1 MKQEIPR
8 NGLPGSFWDVAKDIM
23 GASPTLA
30 NCGPFEGLEAKS
42 DDLGKTS
49 DDLMGAPNR
58 SSSIIPT
65 KEGGIVLSMTP
76 IMPDEDDDKR
86 EART

>member
-1 MKQEIPR
+1 MKQETPR

-23 GASPTLA
+23 GVSPTLA
-30 NCGPFEGLEAKS
+30 NCGPFEGLE
-42 DDLGKTS
+42 DTS
-49 DDLMGAPNR
+49 DDLTGCPNR

-65 KEGGIVLSMTP
+65 KEGGIVLSMIP
-76 IMPDEDDDKR
+76 LIPDEDDDRR

>member
-23 GASPTLA
+23 GVSPTLA
-30 NCGPFEGLEAKS
+30 NCGPFEGLEAAS
-42 DDLGKTS
+42 GDLESG
-49 DDLMGAPNR
+49 DLMGAPNR

-65 KEGGIVLSMTP
+65 KEGGIVLSMQP
-76 IMPDEDDDKR
+76 LMPDEDDDRR